1 MNGRIGFAFLYGI
14 ILAVTPIFSHASKFL
29 IFPRNSG
36 HSTLINRKQTIIYSI
51 TYQSIFLYKNIKVN
65 CNFMIYNAQTQCG
78 YF

>member
-51 TYQSIFLYKNIKVN
+51 TYQSIFFI
-65 CNFMIYNAQTQCG
+65 
-78 YF
+78 

>member
-36 HSTLINRKQTIIYSI
+36 HTTLINRKQTIIYSI
-51 TYQSIFLYKNIKVN
+51 TYQSIF
-65 CNFMIYNAQTQCG
+65 
-78 YF
+78 